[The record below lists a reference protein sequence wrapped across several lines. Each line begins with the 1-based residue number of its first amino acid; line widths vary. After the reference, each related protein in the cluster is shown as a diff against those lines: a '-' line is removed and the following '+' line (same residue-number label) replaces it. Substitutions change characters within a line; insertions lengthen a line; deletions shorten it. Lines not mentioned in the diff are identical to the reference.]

1 MKMKSLLI
9 AAMSLAAAAATQ
21 AFTIDF
27 NGLVVPSGTS
37 ITSATPLTINVAGY
51 GDVKFQ
57 VAPGD
62 AVQVGQVHANDSG
75 TIKNSLEMDPGER
88 IIVTFLGPQAL
99 NVNFD
104 VVGINPGNPG
114 QDAVQTTQHV
124 IRTAEYQIS
133 TTGNVG
139 SDGTGLAAVSWTA
152 VPEPST
158 ALLGGLGAG
167 LLILRR
173 RR

>member
-1 MKMKSLLI
+1 MKIKSLLI
-9 AAMSLAAAAATQ
+9 ATMSLAATAVSQ

-27 NGLVVPSGTS
+27 NALALPSGTS
-37 ITSATPLTINVAGY
+37 ISSVTPQAINVAGY
-51 GDVKFQ
+51 GLVLFEVPAPDV
-57 VAPGD
+57 
-62 AVQVGQVHANDSG
+62 VQVGQVHANDSG

-88 IIVTFLGPQAL
+88 IRVTFLGPKAL

-104 VVGINPGNPG
+104 VAGINPGF
-114 QDAVQTTQHV
+114 DAV
-124 IRTAEYQIS
+124 AIS
-133 TTGNVG
+133 NIGDNPQKFQLDMIGNPG
-139 SDGTGLAAVSWTA
+139 SDGAGLAAVSWTA
-152 VPEPST
+152 VPEPSS